1 MTAKSSDVL
10 ILGGGVIG
18 LACALYLLRAGR
30 SVTLIEMGELGAA
43 ASHGNCGTITPSHC
57 MPLAVPGVIRQALGW
72 MLKPDAPFRI
82 APRLDFGL
90 LEWLLSFAHRCNWD
104 DAKRVTAVKSELL
117 QLSRQSLEE
126 LIRAER
132 LDCEFETIG
141 TMNVY
146 RDTKTF
152 EKSRWLIPIL
162 KDNGIEIET
171 LDGAQTRAREPA
183 LNDTI
188 AGAYFHPGDAHL
200 RPDQYVAELARV
212 VREKGGDVREATTVS
227 GFRLD
232 GDRVDTVETDRGEFI
247 ARDIVFALGAWS
259 PLVGKQLDL
268 RIPIQPGK
276 GYSITYTRPSIAP
289 VIPMTFKERA
299 VCVTAWSS
307 GYRLGSTMEFAGYD
321 DSLNRTR
328 LDALRR
334 AAAEYLREPE
344 GPAVTEEWF
353 GWRPMT
359 YDDLPLLGRP
369 SRVKNLVMAT
379 GHGMLGVTMSATTGQ
394 LVSQLVCG
402 EAASLDVKPFDPNRF
417 GL

>member
-10 ILGGGVIG
+10 VLGGGVIG

-30 SVTLIEMGELGAA
+30 SVTVIEMGNVGAA

-57 MPLAVPGVIRQALGW
+57 MPLAAPGVISQALRW
-72 MLKPDAPFRI
+72 MMKPDAPLRI

-90 LEWLLSFAHRCNWD
+90 LEWLIGFAHRCNWD

-117 QLSRQSLEE
+117 QLSRKLLEE
-126 LIRAER
+126 LIRAEK

-141 TMNVY
+141 TMNVF
-146 RDTKTF
+146 RDAKSF
-152 EKSRWLIPIL
+152 EKSAWLPAFVNEHGV
-162 KDNGIEIET
+162 DIEV

-183 LNDTI
+183 LKDSL
-188 AGAYFHPGDAHL
+188 AGAHFYPRDAHL
-200 RPDQYVAELARV
+200 RPDRYAAELARA
-212 VREKGGDVREATTVS
+212 VRAKGGEIHESTKVV
-227 GFRLD
+227 GFRVD
-232 GDRVDTVETDRGEFI
+232 DDRIGAIATDQGEFA

-259 PLVGKQLDL
+259 PIVGKQLDL

-276 GYSITYTRPSIAP
+276 GYSITYTRPTIAP

-334 AAAEYLREPE
+334 GAAEYLREPE

-379 GHGMLGVTMSATTGQ
+379 GHGMLGVTMSAATGQ
-394 LVSQLVCG
+394 LVSQIVCG
-402 EAASLDVKPFDPNRF
+402 EAAPLDLKPFDPNRF
-417 GL
+417 AL